1 MCNQSRSLAIILALI
16 MIPVLCASSRYSVAT
31 QRCESRR
38 TEVVNI
44 LAAEGVKD
52 PDFFYFLAL
61 AESTCKDEAVSRS
74 GAKSMWQMMPWL
86 IGNNDPLDWRLMTQI
101 AGRYIASIQSR
112 QTVIRRQHVGDN
124 SISDNWITVAGWN
137 TGFSNLR
144 RGCPKLT
151 HKCVAERFPEAA
163 ALANTVTKWSK
174 L

>member
-1 MCNQSRSLAIILALI
+1 MCDKSRSLATIKLIRLALI
-16 MIPVLCASSRYSVAT
+16 MIPILCASSRYSTAT

-44 LAAEGVKD
+44 LSAEGVKD

-112 QTVIRRQHVGDN
+112 QTV
-124 SISDNWITVAGWN
+124 SDNWITVAGWN
-137 TGFSNLR
+137 TGFTNLH
-144 RGCPKLT
+144 RGCPTLS
-151 HKCVAERFPEAA
+151 HKCVSERFPQAA
-163 ALANTVTKWSK
+163 ALADTVTKWSK

>member
-16 MIPVLCASSRYSVAT
+16 MIPILCASSRYSVAT

-38 TEVVNI
+38 VEVVNI
-44 LAAEGVKD
+44 LAAEGVED

-112 QTVIRRQHVGDN
+112 QTV
-124 SISDNWITVAGWN
+124 SDNWITVAGWN
-137 TGFSNLR
+137 TGFTNLK
-144 RGCPKLT
+144 RGCPTLS
-151 HKCVAERFPEAA
+151 HKCVSKRFPHAA

>member
-1 MCNQSRSLAIILALI
+1 MCDKSRILATIKLIRLTLI
-16 MIPVLCASSRYSVAT
+16 MIPILCASSRYSAST

-44 LAAEGVKD
+44 LSAEGVKD

-112 QTVIRRQHVGDN
+112 QTV
-124 SISDNWITVAGWN
+124 SDNWITVAGWN
-137 TGFSNLR
+137 TGFTNLR
-144 RGCPKLT
+144 RECPTLS
-151 HKCVAERFPEAA
+151 HKCVSERFPQAA
-163 ALANTVTKWSK
+163 ALADTVTKWSK

>member
-16 MIPVLCASSRYSVAT
+16 MIPILCASSRYSVAT

-38 TEVVNI
+38 VEVVNI

-112 QTVIRRQHVGDN
+112 QTV
-124 SISDNWITVAGWN
+124 SDNWITVAGWN
-137 TGFSNLR
+137 TGFTNLR
-144 RGCPKLT
+144 RGCPKLS
-151 HKCVAERFPEAA
+151 HKCVSERFPHAA